1 MRFQFRVFNRK
12 VGITWVRILQVELD
26 SRNVEQVSRPGDA
39 GWLLEGGSADR
50 VSNERSLSRRATK
63 QSCSKSRFFRISAK
77 LNAKGIT
84 ARTPWHRGV
93 SHGLSEG
100 GPTYGTA
107 DFTSNMLGRGF
118 VQKLRNPLSSEIK
131 IFPGTA
137 HLLHLLQQQIK
148 ILLPIGEI

>member
-1 MRFQFRVFNRK
+1 MGADPANRA
-12 VGITWVRILQVELD
+12 ELTPGTLNK
-26 SRNVEQVSRPGDA
+26 SAGRGDA
-39 GWLLEGGSADR
+39 GWMLEGGSADG

-131 IFPGTA
+131 VFPGTA